1 MEEKL
6 DLISDTVV
14 NVDAVKQHCEIVN
27 RNLGNLTCTEKRR
40 GLESLRIQVMALI
53 LPREVAGSLA
63 EQGKE
68 DTKLVELPAIF

>member
-40 GLESLRIQVMALI
+40 GLESLRIQVMA
-53 LPREVAGSLA
+53 G
-63 EQGKE
+63 
-68 DTKLVELPAIF
+68 TKQIMIEGTIPIVSSQCA